1 MSNQLEIVPVE
12 NEPSLAREAR
22 SNAIINV
29 NRDEYANYLK
39 KREEV
44 LTKKKKE
51 QLFEQRIN
59 NLETKIEQILQ
70 LLVEKK

>member
-1 MSNQLEIVPVE
+1 MSKLLEIVPVE

-29 NRDEYANYLK
+29 NRDEYVNYLK
-39 KREEV
+39 RREEV
-44 LTKKKKE
+44 LGKKKKE

-70 LLVEKK
+70 LLVERK